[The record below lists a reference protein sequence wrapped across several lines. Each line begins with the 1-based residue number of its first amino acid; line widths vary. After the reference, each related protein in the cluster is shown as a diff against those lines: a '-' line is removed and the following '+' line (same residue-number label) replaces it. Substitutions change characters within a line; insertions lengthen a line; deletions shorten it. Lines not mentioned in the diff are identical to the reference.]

1 MSHHSSTFAASGRQ
15 RGSSLIEALIAL
27 FVLALG
33 VMSMALV
40 QTQTLVESRTTNLR
54 AVAVMMAEDL
64 SERMQV
70 NLAGRPGFDAYLTDW
85 GPPAAVAPPSCLSQL
100 CTGAQLAAFDL
111 HQWKTNLGQLL
122 LNGDARVFRS
132 GTDNSQFGVLIGWSA
147 TQAKREAVAATE
159 AERQLYQGAVAVV
172 TGVDGIT
179 CPAGLVCH
187 LVYIR
192 P

>member
-1 MSHHSSTFAASGRQ
+1 MWHRPSPPPTPKCQ

-27 FVLALG
+27 LVLALG
-33 VMSMALV
+33 VMGMALV
-40 QTQTLVESRTTNLR
+40 QTQTLVESRATNQR

-64 SERMQV
+64 GERMQV
-70 NLAGRPGFDAYLTDW
+70 NIAGRPGFDAYLTDW

-111 HQWKTNLGQLL
+111 HQWKTTLGQLL

-132 GTDNSQFGVLIGWSA
+132 GTDTSQFGVLIGWSA
-147 TQAKREAVAATE
+147 TQAKREALAATD
-159 AERQLYQGAVAVV
+159 AERQQYQSAVAVV
-172 TGVDGIT
+172 TGVDAIT
-179 CPAGLVCH
+179 CPDGRICH